1 MESINSVNVLSIDE
15 ERLKF
20 RVIVGIDAQNNNA
33 TPQRFGHYK
42 FELPPL
48 TSFGNSNHY
57 KQCSMKLDCISCS
70 SGLQLNGAGAIPE
83 AVGWSNGVALGKVS
97 ALEVILDV
105 PSSGTLANSQLAPA
119 DAGTGSNKIG
129 RFIQLVPLKL
139 NLVGNSLG
147 TRISTVGGL
156 DIGTGSSAWQGEGFG
171 DAMMCGNPFGGPVEI
186 KFQRPDLNLPLALV
200 DVGTPGTDVG
210 IYSLQFTIT
219 MIPNK

>member
-20 RVIVGIDAQNNNA
+20 RVIVGIDAQNGNA

-57 KQCSMKLDCISCS
+57 KQCTMKLDCISCT
-70 SGLQLNGAGAIPE
+70 SGLTLNGAGAISQ

-105 PSSGTLANSQLAPA
+105 PSSGTLANSQLAAA
-119 DAGTGSNKIG
+119 DAGVGTNKIG
-129 RFIQLVPLKL
+129 RFVQLVPLQL
-139 NLVGNSLG
+139 NLVGNSVG
-147 TRISTVGGL
+147 TRVSTVGGN
-156 DIGTGSSAWQGEGFG
+156 DVGTGSFAWQGEGFG
-171 DAMMCGNPFGGPVEI
+171 EAMMCGNPFGGALEI

-200 DVGTPGTDVG
+200 DVANAALDVG

-219 MIPNK
+219 MVPNK

>member
-33 TPQRFGHYK
+33 TPQRFGRYV

-57 KQCSMKLDCISCS
+57 KQCTMKLDCISCA
-70 SGLQLNGAGAIPE
+70 SGLQLNGGGAIPE
-83 AVGWSNGVALGKVS
+83 AVAWSNGAALGKVS

-105 PSSGTLANSQLAPA
+105 PSAGTLANSQLQPA
-119 DAGTGSNKIG
+119 DAGTGTNKIG
-129 RFIQLVPLKL
+129 RFVQLIPVQL

-147 TRISTVGGL
+147 TRVSTVGGL
-156 DIGTGSSAWQGEGFG
+156 DIGTGSFAWQGEGFG
-171 DAMMCGNPFGGPVEI
+171 EAMMCGNPFGGPVEI
-186 KFQRPDLNLPLALV
+186 KFQRPDLNFPLALADAGFPAV
-200 DVGTPGTDVG
+200 DVG

-219 MIPNK
+219 MVPNK

>member
-1 MESINSVNVLSIDE
+1 MESVNSVNVLSIDE

-105 PSSGTLANSQLAPA
+105 PSSGTLANSQLAAA
-119 DAGTGSNKIG
+119 DAGTGNNKIG
-129 RFIQLVPLKL
+129 RFIQLIPLQL

-156 DIGTGSSAWQGEGFG
+156 DIGTGSFAWQGEGFG
-171 DAMMCGNPFGGPVEI
+171 EAMMCGNPFGGPVEI

-200 DVGTPGTDVG
+200 DVGNAAQDVG

-219 MIPNK
+219 MVHNK

>member
-1 MESINSVNVLSIDE
+1 MESVNSVNVLSIDE

-57 KQCSMKLDCISCS
+57 KQCTMKLDCISCS

-105 PSSGTLANSQLAPA
+105 PSSGTLANSQLAAA
-119 DAGTGSNKIG
+119 DAGTGNNKIG
-129 RFIQLVPLKL
+129 RFIQLIPLQL

-156 DIGTGSSAWQGEGFG
+156 DIGTGSFAWQGEGFG
-171 DAMMCGNPFGGPVEI
+171 EAMMCGNPFGGPVEI

-200 DVGTPGTDVG
+200 DVGNAAQDVG

-219 MIPNK
+219 MVHNK

>member
-57 KQCSMKLDCISCS
+57 KQCTMKLDCISCS

-105 PSSGTLANSQLAPA
+105 PSSGTLANSQLAAA
-119 DAGTGSNKIG
+119 DAGTGNNKIG
-129 RFIQLVPLKL
+129 RFIQLIPLQL

-156 DIGTGSSAWQGEGFG
+156 DIGTGSFAWQGEGFG
-171 DAMMCGNPFGGPVEI
+171 EAMMCGNPFGGPVEI

-200 DVGTPGTDVG
+200 DVGNAAQDVG

-219 MIPNK
+219 MVHNK